1 MGSTWDG
8 LGAELPR
15 DPRSQRIAAIL
26 VRDARPPQP
35 WWRRK
40 LRRALHVLHIR
51 RIEPL
56 WTPFAA
62 DDKLRDD
69 LFAIRKVDGVYLP
82 NPLPNEGFHMLGTMS
97 EDS

>member
-8 LGAELPR
+8 LGDMPAPKRGPVWVGALIR
-15 DPRSQRIAAIL
+15 DYQS
-26 VRDARPPQP
+26 PQP

-62 DDKLRDD
+62 DGKLRDD